1 MKTIF
6 ADFNAMT
13 ESDKIRLTS
22 SGSEMDV
29 RQAGAKPG
37 DRVWLSDGEVLVG
50 ARLETDPAYGLV
62 GVPAWGTMVHLDG
75 SDAGSIPQVL
85 SELRELLQRLDQ
97 SIESEARV
105 FQLLT
110 RLDQIAPP
118 ELMAVVPPGYLPLR
132 RARALYFLGQFGMA
146 LHEVEVALREQPD
159 DSDLIY
165 FHLELLL
172 REDPDEAV
180 IRARE
185 EAEKPDVTAPAL
197 AACIDVFAAASEQ
210 VPDQEFSQVGRQ
222 ILEWT
227 DRFEAAPGRDRV
239 RASVLASV
247 QFNRGLILLRLGQ
260 INEAQATIRL
270 AHASDPKEQIFD
282 EASRLDAF
290 DDRAR
295 RISARFRERPL
306 LLPTA
311 A

>member
-13 ESDKIRLTS
+13 ETEKIRLTC
-22 SGSEMDV
+22 SGSEVDI
-29 RQAGAKPG
+29 RLAGAQPG

-62 GVPAWGTMVHLDG
+62 GIPAWETMVHLDDV
-75 SDAGSIPQVL
+75 DAASFPQL
-85 SELRELLQRLDQ
+85 WSELREVLQRPGQ
-97 SIESEARV
+97 STETEEKV
-105 FQLLT
+105 FRLLT
-110 RLDQIAPP
+110 LFEQIAPP
-118 ELMAVVPPGYLPLR
+118 AMKTIVPPGYLALR
-132 RARALYFLGQFGMA
+132 RAGALYFLGQYGMA
-146 LHEVEVALREQPD
+146 LHEVEVALRERPNDPD
-159 DSDLIY
+159 FVY
-165 FHLELLL
+165 FYLELML
-172 REDPDEAV
+172 REDPDKAAN
-180 IRARE
+180 RAST

-197 AACIDVFAAASEQ
+197 AACIDIFAAASEQ
-210 VPDQEFSQVGRQ
+210 VPDQAFTPVGHQ
-222 ILEWT
+222 ILEWA

-260 INEAQATIRL
+260 IHEAQATLRL
-270 AHASDPKEQIFD
+270 AHATDPKEQIFD

-295 RISARFRERPL
+295 RITARFRERPL
-306 LLPTA
+306 LLTTA